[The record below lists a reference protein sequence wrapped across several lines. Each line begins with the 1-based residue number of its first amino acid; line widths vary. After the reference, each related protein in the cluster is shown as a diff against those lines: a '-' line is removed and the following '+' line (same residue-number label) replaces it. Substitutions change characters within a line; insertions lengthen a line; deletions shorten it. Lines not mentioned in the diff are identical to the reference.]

1 MLLTRARVLLALLLL
16 AAAGAAGF
24 TYFKYRKISAYV
36 ADQIGNQAA
45 KKLGRQVR
53 FSSVSY
59 SPLKGIVL
67 RDACVSR
74 RPDFSRGEFF
84 CAKKTVIRPR
94 LRALLR
100 NRVSFSGV
108 VFEQPVLK
116 VREKGG
122 RWDFEDLLALLPETD
137 KGLYLTWNASELA
150 MRGGRIEADLETS
163 GLSLALEDLDLEL
176 DHHSSYGGNFGLQAA
191 CLAKTVYKG
200 KLVSAGVSLKTE
212 SNFAYGGLA
221 SAKGEFRARDI
232 SYGAMTLE
240 TFSADWDLF
249 NMRKPLG
256 EKNYSVSV
264 NAEGLLLPA
273 QESAARDG
281 VARGLE
287 LFSAAMGRTVPKIE
301 DIEMRSFAAAFRLDD
316 SVLALK
322 EIALRTNFLELDAAL
337 TIFGPQRKADASLK
351 AVVGDSK
358 LEMSAAGP
366 LDAPRIK
373 PLLSSTLTAK
383 FKSALAAAENS
394 LLKIFPVTGE

>member
-1 MLLTRARVLLALLLL
+1 MPLTRARVLLALLLL
-16 AAAGAAGF
+16 AAAGALAF
-24 TYFKYRKISAYV
+24 TYFKYRKLSAFV
-36 ADQIGNQAA
+36 VDQIGGQAA

-53 FSSVSY
+53 FSSVAY
-59 SPLKGIVL
+59 SPFKGIVL
-67 RDACVSR
+67 RDACLSR
-74 RPDFSRGEFF
+74 LPDFSKGEFF

-100 NRVSFSGV
+100 NRVSFSSV
-108 VFEQPVLK
+108 VFEAPVLK
-116 VREKGG
+116 VRERAG

-150 MRGGRIEADLETS
+150 LRGGRVEADLETS

-176 DHHSSYGGNFGLQAA
+176 GHYSSYGGNFGLEAA
-191 CLAKTVYKG
+191 GLAKTVYKG
-200 KLVSAGVSLKTE
+200 KLVSAGFSLKTD
-212 SNFAYGGLA
+212 SNFAYGGLS

-240 TFSADWDLF
+240 TLSADWDLF

-264 NAEGLLLPA
+264 AAAGLVLPA
-273 QESAARDG
+273 QENAARDG

-301 DIEMRSFAAAFRLDD
+301 DIELSSFTAAFRLDD
-316 SVLALK
+316 SVLAVK
-322 EIALRTNFLELDAAL
+322 DIALRTNFMELDAAL
-337 TIFGPQRKADASLK
+337 TIFGPQRKADASLR

-366 LDAPRIK
+366 LGAPRVK
-373 PLLSSTLTAK
+373 PLLSSTLTAR

-394 LLKIFPVTGE
+394 LLRIFPVTGE

>member
-16 AAAGAAGF
+16 AAAAALAF
-24 TYFKYRKISAYV
+24 TYFKYRKISAFV
-36 ADQIGNQAA
+36 VDQIGGQAS

-53 FSSVSY
+53 FSSVAY
-59 SPLKGIVL
+59 SPFKGIVL

-74 RPDFSRGEFF
+74 LPDFSKGEFF

-108 VFEQPVLK
+108 AFEAPVLK
-116 VREKGG
+116 VRERGG
-122 RWDFEDLLALLPETD
+122 RWDFEDLLALLPDTD
-137 KGLYLTWNASELA
+137 KGLYLTWNASELV
-150 MRGGRIEADLETS
+150 MRGGRVEADLETS
-163 GLSLALEDLDLEL
+163 GLSLALEDLNLEL
-176 DHHSSYGGNFGLQAA
+176 DHHSSYGGNFGLEAA
-191 CLAKTVYKG
+191 GLVKTVYKG
-200 KLVSAGVSLKTE
+200 KLVSAVVSLKTD
-212 SNFAYGGLA
+212 SNFAYGGLS
-221 SAKGEFRARDI
+221 SAKGELRARDV

-264 NAEGLLLPA
+264 AAAGLLLPA
-273 QESAARDG
+273 QENAARDG

-301 DIEMRSFAAAFRLDD
+301 DIEMGSFAAAFRLDD
-316 SVLALK
+316 SVLAVK
-322 EIALRTNFLELDAAL
+322 DIVLRTNFMELDAAL

>member
-1 MLLTRARVLLALLLL
+1 MPFTRARVLLALLLL

-24 TYFKYRKISAYV
+24 TYFKYRKLSAYV
-36 ADQIGNQAA
+36 VEQVSGR
-45 KKLGRQVR
+45 KLGRQVR
-53 FSSVSY
+53 FSGVAY
-59 SPLKGIVL
+59 SPFKGIVL

-74 RPDFSRGEFF
+74 LPDFSKGEFF
-84 CAKKTVIRPR
+84 CAKKTVIRPQ

-100 NRVSFSGV
+100 NRVSFSSV

-116 VREKGG
+116 VRERGG

-150 MRGGRIEADLETS
+150 MRGGRVEADLETS

-176 DHHSSYGGNFGLQAA
+176 DHHSSYGGNFGLEAEG
-191 CLAKTVYKG
+191 LVKTIYKG
-200 KLVSAGVSLKTE
+200 KLVSAAVSLDTD

-232 SYGAMTLE
+232 SYGALTLE
-240 TFSADWDLF
+240 TFGADWDLF

-273 QESAARDG
+273 QENALRDD
-281 VARGLE
+281 VARGLQ
-287 LFSAAMGRTVPKIE
+287 LFSAAMGRTVPEIE
-301 DIEMRSFAAAFRLDD
+301 DIEVKNFAAAFRLDD
-316 SVLALK
+316 SVLAVK
-322 EIALRTNFLELDAAL
+322 DITLRTNFMDLDAAL
-337 TIFGPQRKADASLK
+337 TIFGPRREADASLK
-351 AVVGDSK
+351 AAIGKNK

-366 LDAPRIK
+366 LGAPRIT
-373 PLLSSTLTAK
+373 PLLSATLAAR
-383 FKSALAAAENS
+383 FKSALAAVENS
-394 LLKIFPVTGE
+394 LLKLFPVTGE

>member
-1 MLLTRARVLLALLLL
+1 MLFTRARVLLALLLL
-16 AAAGAAGF
+16 AAAGAGAF

-36 ADQIGNQAA
+36 VDQIGGQAS
-45 KKLGRQVR
+45 KKLGRQFR
-53 FSSVSY
+53 FSSVSF

-67 RDACVSR
+67 RDACLSR
-74 RPDFSRGEFF
+74 LPDFSKGEFF
-84 CAKKTVIRPR
+84 CARKTVIRPQ

-100 NRVSFSGV
+100 NRVYFSSV
-108 VFEQPVLK
+108 VLEQPVLK
-116 VREKGG
+116 VRERGG

-137 KGLYLTWNASELA
+137 KGLYLTWNARELA
-150 MRGGRIEADLETS
+150 MRGGRVEADLETS

-176 DHHSSYGGNFGLQAA
+176 GHHSSYGGNFGLEAA
-191 CLAKTVYKG
+191 GLVKTIYKG
-200 KLVSAGVSLKTE
+200 KLVSAAVSLDTD

-240 TFSADWDLF
+240 ALSADWELF
-249 NMRKPLG
+249 NIRKPLA

-264 NAEGLLLPA
+264 AAAGLLLPA

-287 LFSAAMGRTVPKIE
+287 LFAAAMGRPVPRIE
-301 DIEMRSFAAAFRLDD
+301 DIEMSSFAAAFRLDD

-322 EIALRTNFLELDAAL
+322 DVALRTNFMDLDAAL
-337 TIFGPQRKADASLK
+337 TIFGPRREADASLK
-351 AVVGDSK
+351 VAIGSNK

-366 LDAPRIK
+366 LRAPRIE
-373 PLLSSTLTAK
+373 PLLSSTLSAR

-394 LLKIFPVTGE
+394 LLKLFPVTGE

>member
-16 AAAGAAGF
+16 AAAAAGAAA
-24 TYFKYRKISAYV
+24 YFKYRKFSAYV
-36 ADQIGNQAA
+36 VDQISGQAA
-45 KKLGRQVR
+45 RKLGRQVK
-53 FSSVSY
+53 FSGVSY

-74 RPDFSRGEFF
+74 RPDFSKGEFF
-84 CAKKTVIRPR
+84 CAKKTVIRPQ

-100 NRVSFSGV
+100 NRVSFSSV
-108 VFEQPVLK
+108 LFEQPVLK
-116 VREKGG
+116 VRERGG
-122 RWDFEDLLALLPETD
+122 RWDFEDLLALLPETS

-150 MRGGRIEADLETS
+150 MRGGRVEADLETS
-163 GLSLALEDLDLEL
+163 GLSLALEDLDLKL
-176 DHHSSYGGNFGLQAA
+176 DHYSSYGGNFGLEAA
-191 CLAKTVYKG
+191 GLAKTVYGG
-200 KLVSAGVSLKTE
+200 KLVSAGFSLKTD

-221 SAKGEFRARDI
+221 SAKGDFRARDI
-232 SYGAMTLE
+232 SYGAMTLRS
-240 TFSADWDLF
+240 FSAAWDLF
-249 NMRKPLG
+249 NLRKPLG

-273 QESAARDG
+273 QENAARDG

-287 LFSAAMGRTVPKIE
+287 LFSAAMGRTVPSIE
-301 DIEMRSFAAAFRLDD
+301 DIEMNSFTAAFRLDD
-316 SVLALK
+316 SVLAVK
-322 EIALRTNFLELDAAL
+322 DIALRTNFIELDAAL

-351 AVVGDSK
+351 AVLGDSR

-373 PLLSSTLTAK
+373 PLLSATLTAK
-383 FKSALAAAENS
+383 FKSALAAAEDS